1 MKNMITRSFQKLFFL
16 VSIVVVISF
25 SGGGTDA
32 IGQFSNTTQKD
43 APTAIATTCSALLE
57 SCARQPSL
65 CDDLLLGLYNGAV
78 SDIMALNLESS
89 ADDIAV
95 AKGIIKS
102 ALITSLSRQPAL
114 EDDLKEIEAL
124 CNEDIEGL

>member
-1 MKNMITRSFQKLFFL
+1 MKNMITRSFNKLFFL
-16 VSIVVVISF
+16 VSIVVVLSF
-25 SGGGTDA
+25 SGGSMDA

-57 SCARQPSL
+57 ACARQPEI
-65 CDDLLLGLYNGAV
+65 CDDLLLGLYNETV
-78 SDIMALNLESS
+78 SDIMDLNLESS

-102 ALITSLSRQPAL
+102 ALITSLARQPAL
-114 EDDLKEIEAL
+114 EEDLREIETL
-124 CNEDIEGL
+124 CNEDIEDL